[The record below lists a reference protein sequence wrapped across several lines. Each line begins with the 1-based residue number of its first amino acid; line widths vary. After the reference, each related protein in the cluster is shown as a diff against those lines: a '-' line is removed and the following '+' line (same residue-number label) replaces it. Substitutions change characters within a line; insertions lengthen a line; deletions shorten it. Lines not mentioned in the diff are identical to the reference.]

1 MKTGLITSD
10 TYQNHNTGEGHP
22 EKIDRVMAVIE
33 NFKKLDNKNLVWK
46 KPSNFEQSILIKTH
60 TKDYIKQVNWSFP
73 QSGLKFLDG
82 DTVVSPGSKD
92 ATKDAVGSII
102 SAIDGVEK
110 KEFKNAFCCVRPPG
124 HHAEKE
130 KAMGFCIFNNVAVG
144 ANYLIEKY
152 KYKKIAIID
161 FDVHH
166 GNGTQDIFYNDKNIL
181 YISTHQYP
189 YYPGSGSEK
198 ENGKYNNVLNIP
210 LEAGTTGN
218 EYLNAYEKVLDKLKE
233 FKPEFLLFSAGFDAH
248 IDDPLAQLR
257 LSSEDFYKITKRT
270 LEVSKPFCNGN
281 IVSILEGGYDLR
293 ALQESTQR
301 HVDALIEFNWLI
313 NSYI

>member
-1 MKTGLITSD
+1 MKTGLITSN

-22 EKIDRVMAVIE
+22 EKIDRVTAVID
-33 NFKKLDNKNLVWK
+33 NFKRLDNKNLIWK
-46 KPSNFEQSILIKTH
+46 KPTKFDQSFLINTH
-60 TKDYIKQVNWSFP
+60 SSEYIDLVSKSFP
-73 QSGLKFLDG
+73 ENGLAFLDG

-102 SAIDGVEK
+102 AAIDGVQNK
-110 KEFKNAFCCVRPPG
+110 DFKNAFCAVRPPG
-124 HHAEKE
+124 HHAEKD
-130 KAMGFCIFNNVAVG
+130 KAMGFCIYNNVAVG

-152 KYKKIAIID
+152 KYNKVAIID

-166 GNGTQDIFYNDKNIL
+166 GNGTQDIFYNNEKVL

-198 ENGKYNNVLNIP
+198 EKGKFNNIFNIP
-210 LEAGTTGN
+210 LEAGTTAE
-218 EYLNAYEKVLDKLKE
+218 EYLNAYEHVLKKLKE

-257 LSSEDFYKITKRT
+257 LNSEDFYQLTKRT
-270 LEVSKPFCNGN
+270 LDVVKSFCNGN
-281 IVSILEGGYDLR
+281 VVSILEGGYDLK
-293 ALQESTQR
+293 ALQDSTQR
-301 HVDALIEFNWLI
+301 HVDALIEFN
-313 NSYI
+313 

>member
-22 EKIDRVMAVIE
+22 EKIDRVTAVIE

-46 KPSNFEQSILIKTH
+46 KPSSFEQSILIKTH
-60 TKDYIKQVNWSFP
+60 TKDYIKQVNLSFP

-144 ANYLIEKY
+144 ANHLIEKY

-166 GNGTQDIFYNDKNIL
+166 GNGTQDIFYNDKNVL

-218 EYLNAYEKVLDKLKE
+218 EYLNAYEKVLDKIKE

-301 HVDALIEFNWLI
+301 HVDALIEFN
-313 NSYI
+313 

>member
-22 EKIDRVMAVIE
+22 EKIDRVTAVIE

-60 TKDYIKQVNWSFP
+60 TKDYFKQVNLSFP

-166 GNGTQDIFYNDKNIL
+166 GNGTQDIFYNDKNVL

-301 HVDALIEFNWLI
+301 HVDALIEFN
-313 NSYI
+313 

>member
-22 EKIDRVMAVIE
+22 EKIDRVTAVIE

-60 TKDYIKQVNWSFP
+60 TKDYIKQVNLSFP

-166 GNGTQDIFYNDKNIL
+166 GNGTQNIFYNDKNVL

-198 ENGKYNNVLNIP
+198 EYGKYNNVLNIP

-218 EYLNAYEKVLDKLKE
+218 EYLNAYEKVLDKIKE

-301 HVDALIEFNWLI
+301 HVDALIEFN
-313 NSYI
+313 

>member
-22 EKIDRVMAVIE
+22 EKIDRVTAVIE

-60 TKDYIKQVNWSFP
+60 TKDYIKQVNLSFP

-166 GNGTQDIFYNDKNIL
+166 GNGTQDIFYNDKNVL

-198 ENGKYNNVLNIP
+198 ESGKYNNVLNIP
-210 LEAGTTGN
+210 LEAGTSGN

-301 HVDALIEFNWLI
+301 HVDALIEFN
-313 NSYI
+313 

>member
-22 EKIDRVMAVIE
+22 EKIDRVTTVIE

-60 TKDYIKQVNWSFP
+60 TKDYIKQVNLSFP

-166 GNGTQDIFYNDKNIL
+166 GNGTQDIFYNDKNVL

-198 ENGKYNNVLNIP
+198 ESGKYNNVLNIP

-301 HVDALIEFNWLI
+301 HVDALIEFN
-313 NSYI
+313 

>member
-22 EKIDRVMAVIE
+22 EKIDRVTAVIE

-60 TKDYIKQVNWSFP
+60 TKDYIKQVNLSFP

-166 GNGTQDIFYNDKNIL
+166 GNGTQDIFYNNKNVL

-281 IVSILEGGYDLR
+281 IVSILEGGYDLK

-301 HVDALIEFNWLI
+301 HVDALIEFN
-313 NSYI
+313 

>member
-10 TYQNHNTGEGHP
+10 TYQNHNTGDGHP
-22 EKIDRVMAVIE
+22 EKVDRVTAVID
-33 NFKKLDNKNLVWK
+33 NFKKLNNKNLIWK
-46 KPSNFEQSILIKTH
+46 KPAKFDQSFLINTH
-60 TKDYIKQVNWSFP
+60 SSDYINQVNQSFP
-73 QSGLKFLDG
+73 KSGLSFLDG

-102 SAIDGVEK
+102 AAIDGVQN
-110 KEFKNAFCCVRPPG
+110 KEFKNAFCAVRPPG

-130 KAMGFCIFNNVAVG
+130 KAMGFCIYNNVAVG

-152 KYKKIAIID
+152 KYNKIAIID

-166 GNGTQDIFYNDKNIL
+166 GNGTQDIFYNNKKVL

-198 ENGKYNNVLNIP
+198 EKGKFNNIFNIP
-210 LEAGTTGN
+210 LDAGTTAK
-218 EYLNAYEKVLDKLKE
+218 EYLNAYEHVLRKLKE
-233 FKPEFLLFSAGFDAH
+233 FKPDFLLFSAGFDAH
-248 IDDPLAQLR
+248 INDPLAQLK
-257 LSSEDFYKITKRT
+257 LNSDDFYQLTKRT
-270 LEVSKPFCNGN
+270 LEVSKPYCNGN
-281 IVSILEGGYDLR
+281 VVSILEGGYDLK

-301 HVDALIEFNWLI
+301 HVDALIEFN
-313 NSYI
+313 

>member
-1 MKTGLITSD
+1 VKTGLITSD

-22 EKIDRVMAVIE
+22 EKIDRVTAVIE
-33 NFKKLDNKNLVWK
+33 NFKKLDNKNLIWK
-46 KPSNFEQSILIKTH
+46 KPSNFERSILIKTH
-60 TKDYIKQVNWSFP
+60 SKDYIEQVDLSFP
-73 QSGLKFLDG
+73 QSGFKFLDG

-130 KAMGFCIFNNVAVG
+130 KAMGFCIYNNVAVG

-152 KYKKIAIID
+152 KYKKVAIID

-166 GNGTQDIFYNDKNIL
+166 GNGTQDIFYNDKNVL

-210 LEAGTTGN
+210 LEAGTSGK

-248 IDDPLAQLR
+248 KNDPLAQLR
-257 LSSEDFYKITKRT
+257 LSSEDFYTITKRT
-270 LEVSKPFCNGN
+270 LEVAKSYCNGN
-281 IVSILEGGYDLR
+281 IVSILEGGYDLK
-293 ALQESTQR
+293 ALQESSQR
-301 HVDALIEFNWLI
+301 HVDALIEFN
-313 NSYI
+313 

>member
-10 TYQNHNTGEGHP
+10 TYQNHNTGSGHP
-22 EKIDRVMAVIE
+22 EKIDRVTAVID
-33 NFKKLDNKNLVWK
+33 NFKRLNNKNLIWK
-46 KPSNFEQSILIKTH
+46 KPTNFDQSFLINTHSSN
-60 TKDYIKQVNWSFP
+60 YINQVDQSFP
-73 QSGLKFLDG
+73 EKGLAFLDG

-102 SAIDGVEK
+102 AAIDGVQN
-110 KEFKNAFCCVRPPG
+110 KEFKNAFCAVRPPG

-130 KAMGFCIFNNVAVG
+130 KAMGFCIYNNVAVG

-152 KYKKIAIID
+152 KYNKVAIVD

-166 GNGTQDIFYNDKNIL
+166 GNGTQNIFYNNKKVL

-198 ENGKYNNVLNIP
+198 ERGEFNNVFNIP
-210 LEAGTTGN
+210 LEAGTTAE
-218 EYLNAYEKVLDKLKE
+218 EYLNAYEHVLKKIKE

-248 IDDPLAQLR
+248 INDPLAQLR
-257 LSSEDFYKITKRT
+257 LTSDDFYELTKRT
-270 LEVSKPFCNGN
+270 MEFSKSFCGGN
-281 IVSILEGGYDLR
+281 VVSILEGGYDLK
-293 ALQESTQR
+293 ALQDSTQR
-301 HVDALIEFNWLI
+301 HVDALIEFD
-313 NSYI
+313 

>member
-10 TYQNHNTGEGHP
+10 TYQNHNTGSGHP
-22 EKIDRVMAVIE
+22 EKIDRVTAVID
-33 NFKKLDNKNLVWK
+33 NFKRLNNKNLIWK
-46 KPSNFEQSILIKTH
+46 KPKKFDQSLLINTHSSN
-60 TKDYIKQVNWSFP
+60 YINQVDQSFP
-73 QSGLKFLDG
+73 EKGLAFLDG

-102 SAIDGVEK
+102 AAIDGVQN
-110 KEFKNAFCCVRPPG
+110 KEFKNAFCAVRPPG

-130 KAMGFCIFNNVAVG
+130 KAMGFCIYNNVAVG

-152 KYKKIAIID
+152 KYNKVAIVD

-166 GNGTQDIFYNDKNIL
+166 GNGTQNIFYNNKKVL

-198 ENGKYNNVLNIP
+198 ERGEFNNVFNIP
-210 LEAGTTGN
+210 LEAGTTAE
-218 EYLNAYEKVLDKLKE
+218 EYLNAYDHVLKKIKE

-248 IDDPLAQLR
+248 MNDPLAQLR
-257 LSSEDFYKITKRT
+257 LTSDDFYELTKRT
-270 LEVSKPFCNGN
+270 MKFSKTFCGGN
-281 IVSILEGGYDLR
+281 VVSILEGGYDLK
-293 ALQESTQR
+293 ALQDSTRR
-301 HVDALIEFNWLI
+301 HVDALIEFN
-313 NSYI
+313 

>member
-22 EKIDRVMAVIE
+22 EKIDRVTVVID
-33 NFKKLDNKNLVWK
+33 NFKKIDNKELIWK
-46 KPSNFEQSILIKTH
+46 KPTKFDQSFLINTH
-60 TKDYIKQVNWSFP
+60 SSKYIDLVSKSIPEN
-73 QSGLKFLDG
+73 GLVFLDG
-82 DTVVSPGSKD
+82 DTVVSPGSKE

-102 SAIDGVEK
+102 TAIDGVQQ
-110 KEFKNAFCCVRPPG
+110 KEFKNAFCAVRPPG
-124 HHAEKE
+124 HHAEKD
-130 KAMGFCIFNNVAVG
+130 KAMGFCIYNNVAVG

-152 KYKKIAIID
+152 KYSKVAIID

-166 GNGTQDIFYNDKNIL
+166 GNGTQDIFYDNEKVL

-198 ENGKYNNVLNIP
+198 ETGKFNNILNIP
-210 LEAGTTGN
+210 LEAGTTAE
-218 EYLNAYEKVLDKLKE
+218 EYLNAYENVLKKLKK

-257 LSSEDFYKITKRT
+257 LGSEDFYNLTKRT
-270 LEVSKPFCNGN
+270 LKISKSLCNGN
-281 IVSILEGGYDLR
+281 VVSILEGGYDLK
-293 ALQESTQR
+293 ALQDSTKR
-301 HVDALIEFNWLI
+301 HVDALIEFN
-313 NSYI
+313 

>member
-1 MKTGLITSD
+1 MKTGLITSE

-22 EKIDRVMAVIE
+22 EKIDRVTAVID
-33 NFKKLDNKNLVWK
+33 NFKSLDNKNLIWK
-46 KPSNFEQSILIKTH
+46 NPTKFDQSFLINTH
-60 TKDYIKQVNWSFP
+60 SSEYIDLVSKSFP
-73 QSGLKFLDG
+73 ENGLAFLDG

-102 SAIDGVEK
+102 TAIDGVQNK
-110 KEFKNAFCCVRPPG
+110 DFKNAFCAVRPPG
-124 HHAEKE
+124 HHAEKD
-130 KAMGFCIFNNVAVG
+130 KAMGFCIYNNVAVG

-152 KYKKIAIID
+152 KYNKVAIID

-166 GNGTQDIFYNDKNIL
+166 GNGTQDIFYNNEKVL

-198 ENGKYNNVLNIP
+198 EKGKFNNVVNIP
-210 LEAGTTGN
+210 LEAGTTAE
-218 EYLNAYEKVLDKLKE
+218 EYLNAYENVLKKLKE

-257 LSSEDFYKITKRT
+257 LNSEDFYQLTKRT
-270 LEVSKPFCNGN
+270 LDVVKSFCNGN
-281 IVSILEGGYDLR
+281 IVSILEGGYDLK
-293 ALQESTQR
+293 ALQDSTQR
-301 HVDALIEFNWLI
+301 HVDALIEFN
-313 NSYI
+313 

>member
-22 EKIDRVMAVIE
+22 EKIDRVTAVIE

-46 KPSNFEQSILIKTH
+46 KPSSFEQSILIKTH
-60 TKDYIKQVNWSFP
+60 TKDYIKQVNLSFP

-102 SAIDGVEK
+102 SAIEGVEK

-166 GNGTQDIFYNDKNIL
+166 GNGTQDIFYNDKNVL

-210 LEAGTTGN
+210 LEAGTSGN

-301 HVDALIEFNWLI
+301 HVDALIEFN
-313 NSYI
+313 